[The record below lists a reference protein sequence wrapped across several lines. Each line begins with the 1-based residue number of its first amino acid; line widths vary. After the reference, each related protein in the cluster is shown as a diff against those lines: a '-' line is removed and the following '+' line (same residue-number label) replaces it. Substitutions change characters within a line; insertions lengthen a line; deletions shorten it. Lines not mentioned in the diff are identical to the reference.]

1 AQLAVFN
8 VYAGNKEPSAN
19 YRDLFPEPPKE
30 SEVPNCAEA
39 GVLGVL
45 PGIIGSMMAAEAI
58 KLITGKGTPCLNKLL
73 LFDALTL
80 EFSTVTLTKRCT
92 NETIQILP
100 DYDVICSAS
109 NAYRMKEITVHQL
122 KAMRDAG
129 EDFQLIDVREPYEY
143 EQASLGGEL
152 IPMAQ
157 VPQNI
162 NRISRIKKVVIHCRS
177 GGRSGN
183 MIQWLEKNHG
193 FNNLYNLKGGIMA
206 WAREIDPT
214 MEID

>member
-1 AQLAVFN
+1 
-8 VYAGNKEPSAN
+8 
-19 YRDLFPEPPKE
+19 
-30 SEVPNCAEA
+30 
-39 GVLGVL
+39 
-45 PGIIGSMMAAEAI
+45 
-58 KLITGKGTPCLNKLL
+58 
-73 LFDALTL
+73 
-80 EFSTVTLTKRCT
+80 STVTLTKRCT